1 MNGGKCVRE
10 GINRIQWF
18 LAAAYLPELES
29 IEVFFE
35 PSLRQIPV
43 RVWLDAAIA
52 CMLGLEAHPHPQ
64 MSTNDLRTFSELA
77 QVKPDLTALPVFGIR
92 DAADPDDAASI
103 LLPESD
109 GSFLCPGWEAQQA
122 EQ

>member
-1 MNGGKCVRE
+1 
-10 GINRIQWF
+10 
-18 LAAAYLPELES
+18 
-29 IEVFFE
+29 
-35 PSLRQIPV
+35 
-43 RVWLDAAIA
+43 
-52 CMLGLEAHPHPQ
+52 MLGLEAHPHPQ